1 MRRAE
6 EVLEGER
13 ADGAVGSALEADG
26 DGSEAVAAVVVAVAA
41 AAMVAGL
48 VSADWYGGVGMAL
61 RALKARRVIMKE
73 SLVTRKC
80 SASLISLV
88 NISEGLITPGM

>member
-13 ADGAVGSALEADG
+13 ADGAVGSALEA